1 VAAGQGIFCVIVP
14 QDPRKSTLYFTGQ
27 INKPAGETWLWPR
40 HPVSTVSALVCGKS
54 SAFSSAK
61 FFKGEASGSY
71 DE

>member
-1 VAAGQGIFCVIVP
+1 M
-14 QDPRKSTLYFTGQ
+14 
-27 INKPAGETWLWPR
+27 NKPAGATWLWPR
-40 HPVSTVSALVCGKS
+40 HPVSTFSALVCGKS